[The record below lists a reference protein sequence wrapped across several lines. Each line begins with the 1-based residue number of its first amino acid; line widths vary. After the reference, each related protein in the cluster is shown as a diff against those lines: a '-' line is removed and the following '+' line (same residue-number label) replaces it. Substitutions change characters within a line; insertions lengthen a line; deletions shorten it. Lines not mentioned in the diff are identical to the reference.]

1 MTYWLGIGIEITV
14 NFTLFIIHNSSVNF
28 GGKMNQIMMIQ
39 NLPITVNPEI
49 MSGTPVFEGT
59 RVPIQT
65 LFDYLMDGCTVREF
79 LDNFPT
85 VSSQSALKLLAYAA
99 QRVAPGQ

>member
-1 MTYWLGIGIEITV
+1 MYESPLQ
-14 NFTLFIIHNSSVNF
+14 
-28 GGKMNQIMMIQ
+28 KR
-39 NLPITVNPEI
+39 LPITVDKDI

-65 LFDYLMDGCTVREF
+65 LFDYLMDGCDLAEF

-85 VSSQSALKLLAYAA
+85 VSQESALAILAYAGGQIA
-99 QRVAPGQ
+99 REAAVA

>member
-1 MTYWLGIGIEITV
+1 MYE
-14 NFTLFIIHNSSVNF
+14 FPPQ
-28 GGKMNQIMMIQ
+28 KR
-39 NLPITVNPEI
+39 LPITVDKDI

-65 LFDYLMDGCTVREF
+65 LFDYLMDGCDLAEF

-85 VSSQSALKLLAYAA
+85 VSQEAALAILAYANNQIA
-99 QRVAPGQ
+99 RAAAA

>member
-1 MTYWLGIGIEITV
+1 MYESPLQ
-14 NFTLFIIHNSSVNF
+14 
-28 GGKMNQIMMIQ
+28 KR
-39 NLPITVNPEI
+39 LPITVDKDI

-65 LFDYLMDGCTVREF
+65 LFDYLMDGCELAEF

-85 VSSQSALKLLAYAA
+85 VSQEAALAILAYAGSQIA
-99 QRVAPGQ
+99 REAAAA

>member
-1 MTYWLGIGIEITV
+1 MQV
-14 NFTLFIIHNSSVNF
+14 NA
-28 GGKMNQIMMIQ
+28 IQ

-49 MSGTPVFEGT
+49 MSGTPVFSGT

-65 LFDYLMDGCTVREF
+65 LFDYLIDGCSVSEF

-85 VSSQSALKLLAYAA
+85 VSPESALKLLAYAA
-99 QRVAPGQ
+99 QRVTNGTTVA